1 MECGVNDE
9 NIVALFWN
17 RDESAVAEAQKQ
29 YGSYCRCIAE
39 NVLGDARDAEECVN
53 DAMLSAWN
61 SIPPKRPENLKAY
74 LGMLVRNASVNR
86 RIRNNAKKRLPKSIE
101 SLEELGEIAAFRNVE
116 QDVGARELS
125 REVSEYLRSLGETER
140 NVFIRR
146 YWYYDSIDEICKRFG
161 FGSSKVKMML
171 KRTRDGLAEYL
182 KKEDN
187 YGL

>member
-1 MECGVNDE
+1 MNDE
-9 NIVALFWN
+9 SIVALFWS

-29 YGSYCRCIAE
+29 YGSYCRYIAE

-86 RIRNNAKKRLPKSIE
+86 RLRNNAKKRLPKSIE
-101 SLEELGEIAAFRNVE
+101 SLEELGEIGAIRDVE
-116 QDVGARELS
+116 QDVRARELS
-125 REVSEYLRSLGETER
+125 RVISDYVRSLDKTER

-146 YWYYDSIDEICKRFG
+146 YWYYDSVDEICERYG
-161 FGSSKVKMML
+161 FGKSKVKMML
-171 KRTRDGLAEYL
+171 KRTRDGLAAYL
-182 KKEDN
+182 KKDDN
-187 YGL
+187 YEL